1 MSANQSIITQLEIL
15 ESSLTQ
21 QMSAIS
27 QMRKTLGLAEL
38 SLPETK
44 TKTKKTKKTKTAA
57 AEGSAKETREPTAW
71 NTLVTTTVADM
82 RQNGWQSWT
91 DLSGKE
97 WPASRAGNVKDKSG
111 AERSTH
117 VYDGGDH
124 DGKEPNPSLGGMV
137 RASYLKAQS
146 DPVAAEKARKYHAKL
161 AEKRSAAGSTGSGEK
176 GEPEADA
183 EAPKKAGRRKMT
195 DKEKADAKLNR
206 EAKKAAEAA
215 KPEPEEAEAEEA
227 EAEAEAEE
235 AEAEAEFEEPE
246 AEAEAEAKPAPVA
259 APKPA
264 PVAKPTEAKPAPA
277 TPKAKKMVIS
287 GAPVKA
293 KKPVDLSF
301 FAWEHKGQ
309 DYFTNDRGDVVSTE
323 FEWVGRFDGTKI
335 DASAPEPEDL
345 GSARM
350 RE

>member
-1 MSANQSIITQLEIL
+1 MTQLAIL
-15 ESSLTQ
+15 ESSLTE

-44 TKTKKTKKTKTAA
+44 TKTKTKKTKTAV
-57 AEGSAKETREPTAW
+57 AEGSAKEPRAPTAW

-97 WPASRAGNVKDKSG
+97 WPAARAANVKDKSG

-146 DPVAAEKARKYHAKL
+146 DPEAAEKARKYHAKL

-183 EAPKKAGRRKMT
+183 EGAGSAAAPKKAGRRKMT
-195 DKEKADAKLNR
+195 EEEKAAAKVKRDAK
-206 EAKKAAEAA
+206 KVAEAA
-215 KPEPEEAEAEEA
+215 KPEPEAEAEEA
-227 EAEAEAEE
+227 EAEAEA
-235 AEAEAEFEEPE
+235 AERRRALALLALLPLLL
-246 AEAEAEAKPAPVA
+246 PLLLP
-259 APKPA
+259 
-264 PVAKPTEAKPAPA
+264 
-277 TPKAKKMVIS
+277 
-287 GAPVKA
+287 
-293 KKPVDLSF
+293 
-301 FAWEHKGQ
+301 
-309 DYFTNDRGDVVSTE
+309 
-323 FEWVGRFDGTKI
+323 GT
-335 DASAPEPEDL
+335 SL
-345 GSARM
+345 FRRS
-350 RE
+350 